1 MAKKT
6 ATKRKLA
13 PKEVTIS
20 RVAKGKPLDLKMSDL
35 KAVLGEHLEVAC
47 LNPNVIPGTPGS
59 VMIPANE
66 PCPVEPHNHDK
77 SIRDKFF
84 QKVFVIKPAARKR

>member
-1 MAKKT
+1 MKKK
-6 ATKRKLA
+6 TKRKTVEKQLVITGA
-13 PKEVTIS
+13 
-20 RVAKGKPLDLKMSDL
+20 AKGKRLNLKMSEL

-47 LNPNVIPGTPGS
+47 LNPQAIPGTPGS

-66 PCPVEPHNHDK
+66 PCPTEPHNHDK

-84 QKVFVIKPAARKR
+84 QKVFVIKPSLKKR